1 MTWLSMDMKKSPRI
15 NKNFSWTNKWVQQ
28 GHSTQD
34 QHTQIN
40 CGCIYYQ
47 WTHEHWKNT
56 VHDHTK
62 MKYLSVNLTKPGQ
75 NSCADYYT

>member
-1 MTWLSMDMKKSPRI
+1 MTWLSMGHEKIPKYQPKI
-15 NKNFSWTNKWVQQ
+15 FLNKWVQQ
-28 GHSTQD
+28 GHNAQD

-40 CGCIYYQ
+40 CGFICYQ

-56 VHDHTK
+56 VHNCTK
-62 MKYLSVNLTKPGQ
+62 MKYLSVNLTKHGQ